1 MVRKRDSHGTA
12 LFIYSWSALHA
23 TQRPKKFQLF
33 VLQNFGPP
41 GAYEP
46 SAYVLLHAFF
56 TSNNRPINSSA
67 YFWRNHIFTAHGYLL
82 NPMQYSL
89 CLSAALPLCWV
100 RLALFR
106 GIVPLQNSW
115 IVLNHKI
122 NMLFNHHLILPAARH
137 VRKAIELMLVQPG
150 IYFQVRKL
158 SAEMHDRRG
167 W

>member
-1 MVRKRDSHGTA
+1 
-12 LFIYSWSALHA
+12 
-23 TQRPKKFQLF
+23 
-33 VLQNFGPP
+33 
-41 GAYEP
+41 
-46 SAYVLLHAFF
+46 
-56 TSNNRPINSSA
+56 
-67 YFWRNHIFTAHGYLL
+67 
-82 NPMQYSL
+82 
-89 CLSAALPLCWV
+89 
-100 RLALFR
+100 
-106 GIVPLQNSW
+106 VPLQNSW